1 MTITNKDSILKKYY
15 EANGQ
20 TSMFGYDN
28 LEFKT
33 INHPTAHRFVHL
45 CNEFKL
51 KMTKKSLIVSIPVTE
66 ITHLEPLGTITAH
79 STASDLHLSYIS
91 LK

>member
-20 TSMFGYDN
+20 RSMFGHDN

-33 INHPTAHRFVHL
+33 INHPRPHKFSDL
-45 CNEFKL
+45 CSEFKL
-51 KMTKKSLIVSIPVTE
+51 KKTAAHAAAAELPFVPLSSLKVFKHKTALHVN
-66 ITHLEPLGTITAH
+66 LPL
-79 STASDLHLSYIS
+79 IS
-91 LK
+91 L

>member
-33 INHPTAHRFVHL
+33 INHPTPHRFTDL
-45 CNEFKL
+45 CPEFKL
-51 KMTKKSLIVSIPVTE
+51 KQFNNAAAVELPYVPLSSLKVFKHKTYFHVNIPV
-66 ITHLEPLGTITAH
+66 
-79 STASDLHLSYIS
+79 LSCT
-91 LK
+91 

>member
-20 TSMFGYDN
+20 QTLFGYDN

-33 INHPTAHRFVHL
+33 INHPKPHRFVDL
-45 CNEFKL
+45 CPEFKL
-51 KMTKKSLIVSIPVTE
+51 KKIN
-66 ITHLEPLGTITAH
+66 HH
-79 STASDLHLSYIS
+79 STHSNTPFFHLTS
-91 LK
+91 LTVYRPTVSLRGGGGLLSVLTV

>member
-20 TSMFGYDN
+20 RSMFGHDN

-33 INHPTAHRFVHL
+33 INHPRPHKFINL
-45 CNEFKL
+45 CSEFKL
-51 KMTKKSLIVSIPVTE
+51 KKAAVHAAAAELPFV
-66 ITHLEPLGTITAH
+66 PL
-79 STASDLHLSYIS
+79 SS
-91 LK
+91 LKVFKHKTAFHVNLPLINL

>member
-20 TSMFGYDN
+20 TSMFGHDN

-51 KMTKKSLIVSIPVTE
+51 KMTKHSLIVNLPVKE
-66 ITHLEPLGTITAH
+66 LDNIEVLGKPEPQPTLTTVVFNP
-79 STASDLHLSYIS
+79 T
-91 LK
+91 

>member
-20 TSMFGYDN
+20 TSMFGHDN

-33 INHPTAHRFVHL
+33 IINIKYMPIR
-45 CNEFKL
+45 
-51 KMTKKSLIVSIPVTE
+51 LI
-66 ITHLEPLGTITAH
+66 
-79 STASDLHLSYIS
+79 SDIKFAIS
-91 LK
+91 

>member
-20 TSMFGYDN
+20 RSMFGHDN

-33 INHPTAHRFVHL
+33 INHPRPHKFINLCSEFNLKKTTAHAAAAELPFV
-45 CNEFKL
+45 
-51 KMTKKSLIVSIPVTE
+51 
-66 ITHLEPLGTITAH
+66 PL
-79 STASDLHLSYIS
+79 SS
-91 LK
+91 LKVFKHKTAFHVNLPLINL

>member
-33 INHPTAHRFVHL
+33 INHPTPHRFTDL
-45 CNEFKL
+45 CSKFKL
-51 KMTKKSLIVSIPVTE
+51 KQINNTAAAELPFV
-66 ITHLEPLGTITAH
+66 PL
-79 STASDLHLSYIS
+79 SS
-91 LK
+91 LKVFKHKTCFHVNLPLLTCS

>member
-33 INHPTAHRFVHL
+33 INHPTPHRFTDL
-45 CNEFKL
+45 CSEFKL
-51 KMTKKSLIVSIPVTE
+51 KKTAA
-66 ITHLEPLGTITAH
+66 HAAAAAFPL
-79 STASDLHLSYIS
+79 IS
-91 LK
+91 LPELKIFKHKTALHVNLPLISL

>member
-20 TSMFGYDN
+20 RSMFGHDN

-33 INHPTAHRFVHL
+33 INHPRPHRFINL
-45 CNEFKL
+45 CSEFKL
-51 KMTKKSLIVSIPVTE
+51 KKTAAHAAAAELPFV
-66 ITHLEPLGTITAH
+66 PL
-79 STASDLHLSYIS
+79 SS
-91 LK
+91 LKVFKHKRAFHVNLPLINL

>member
-20 TSMFGYDN
+20 RSMFGHDN

-33 INHPTAHRFVHL
+33 INHPTPHRFIDL
-45 CNEFKL
+45 CSEFKL
-51 KMTKKSLIVSIPVTE
+51 KKTAAHAAAAVFPLINLPGLKIFKHKTKFIQ
-66 ITHLEPLGTITAH
+66 
-79 STASDLHLSYIS
+79 
-91 LK
+91 